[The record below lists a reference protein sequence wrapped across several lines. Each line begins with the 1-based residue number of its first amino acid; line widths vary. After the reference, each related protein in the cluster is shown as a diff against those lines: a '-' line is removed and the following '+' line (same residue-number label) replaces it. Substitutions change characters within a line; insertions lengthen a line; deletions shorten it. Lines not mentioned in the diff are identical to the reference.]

1 MRIRIAP
8 VPVFFLLTALASP
21 ASASSVIL
29 AGLDNETNQQASL
42 PYTLSTIGNSTIQ
55 SGLGFT
61 PASGVTALATSL
73 GLNYT
78 NYLSALPFGAVLTGA
93 TLNFAGL
100 FSTPTTTSSLTSGT
114 LFYTPAFA
122 SSLSTYT
129 VTITS
134 TLANA
139 TVTGSSGTNYDLWPA
154 FSADILAGHTINIKW
169 SAVDTLTGDTSTYAN
184 NCKNC
189 SETLQV
195 TSTAN
200 FVASNTSNS
209 LTLNFT
215 GVAAPEPGTLS
226 LAGFVLIGLAFAR
239 RRR

>member
-1 MRIRIAP
+1 MRMRIAP
-8 VPVFFLLTALASP
+8 VHVFLLLAASASP
-21 ASASSVIL
+21 ASASSVVL
-29 AGLDNETNQQASL
+29 AGLDNEPNQQTSL
-42 PYTLSTIGNSTIQ
+42 PYTLATIGNNTIATG
-55 SGLGFT
+55 SGFT
-61 PASGVTALATSL
+61 PASGITALATSL

-93 TLNFAGL
+93 TLNFSGL
-100 FSTPTTTSSLTSGT
+100 FSAPTTNSSLTAGA
-114 LFYTPAFA
+114 LFYTPTFA

-139 TVTGSSGTNYDLWPA
+139 TVTGSSGTNYDLWPS

-169 SAVDTLTGDTSTYAN
+169 SSVDTLTANTSTYTN

-189 SETLQV
+189 TETFQV
-195 TSTAN
+195 TSSAN

-209 LTLNFT
+209 LTLNYT
-215 GVAAPEPGTLS
+215 GGAVPEPGTLG

>member
-1 MRIRIAP
+1 MRI
-8 VPVFFLLTALASP
+8 VPVHVFLLLVALASP

-29 AGLDNETNQQASL
+29 AGLDNEVNQQASL
-42 PYTLSTIGNSTIQ
+42 PYNLSTIGNNTIA
-55 SGLGFT
+55 SGSGFT
-61 PASGVTALATSL
+61 PASGITALVTSL

-78 NYLSALPFGAVLTGA
+78 NYLSSLPFGAVLTGA

-100 FSTPTTTSSLTSGT
+100 FSTPTTSSSLTTGT
-114 LFYTPAFA
+114 LFYTPTFA
-122 SSLSTYT
+122 ASLTTYT

-139 TVTGSSGTNYDLWPA
+139 TITGSSGTNYDLWPS
-154 FSADILAGHTINIKW
+154 FSADILAGNTINIKW
-169 SAVDTLTGDTSTYAN
+169 SAVDTLTANTSTYAN

-189 SETLQV
+189 TETLQV

-200 FVASNTSNS
+200 FTASNTSNS
-209 LTLNFT
+209 LTLNYT

-239 RRR
+239 RRS